1 MSENKGNSLR
11 ELRYTLWALEASID
25 RLRRSIARSIREL
38 GNVDERLDVV
48 FDELTRIEEKEEEV
62 DG

>member
-11 ELRYTLWALEASID
+11 ELRYALWALEADIQS
-25 RLRRSIARSIREL
+25 LRRAIARSIREL
-38 GNVDERLDVV
+38 SEVDGRLDFV
-48 FDELTRIEEKEEEV
+48 FEELTRIEEKEEEV